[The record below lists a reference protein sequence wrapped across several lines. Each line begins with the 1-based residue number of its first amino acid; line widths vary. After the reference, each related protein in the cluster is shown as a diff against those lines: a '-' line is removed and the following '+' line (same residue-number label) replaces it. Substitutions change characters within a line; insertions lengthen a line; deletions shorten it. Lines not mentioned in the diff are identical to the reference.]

1 MDLNHY
7 QYAAN
12 ETSHNTAIGGDI
24 LLYPVLGLA
33 GEAGE
38 LLNKIKKI
46 YRDSGGIY
54 THDDCNAVI
63 DELGDVLWY
72 LSEVATQLRIELSVV
87 AERNLLKLAS
97 RKQRGV
103 IGGSGD
109 NR

>member
-1 MDLNHY
+1 MELNEY
-7 QYAAN
+7 QDRAH
-12 ETSHNTAIGGDI
+12 ETSHDTMIGGDL

-54 THDDCNAVI
+54 THDDRNSVI
-63 DELGDVLWY
+63 AELGDILWY
-72 LSEVATQLRIELSVV
+72 VSEVATQLSVELERV
-87 AERNLLKLAS
+87 AADNVLKLAS
-97 RKQRGV
+97 RADRGV

>member
-1 MDLNHY
+1 MDSNMFQGRAH
-7 QYAAN
+7 
-12 ETSHNTAIGGDI
+12 ETSHDTMIGGDM

-33 GEAGE
+33 GESGE

-46 YRDSGGIY
+46 YRDSGGVY
-54 THDDCNAVI
+54 THEDRNAVI
-63 DELGDVLWY
+63 DELGDILWY
-72 LSEVATQLRIELSVV
+72 VSEVATQLGIELSIV

-103 IGGSGD
+103 ISGSGD

>member
-1 MDLNHY
+1 MFQGRAH
-7 QYAAN
+7 
-12 ETSHNTAIGGDI
+12 ETSHDTMIGGDM

-33 GEAGE
+33 GESGE

-46 YRDSGGIY
+46 YRDSGGVY
-54 THDDCNAVI
+54 THEDRNAVI
-63 DELGDVLWY
+63 DELGDILWY
-72 LSEVATQLRIELSVV
+72 VSEVATQLGIELSIV

-103 IGGSGD
+103 ISGSGD